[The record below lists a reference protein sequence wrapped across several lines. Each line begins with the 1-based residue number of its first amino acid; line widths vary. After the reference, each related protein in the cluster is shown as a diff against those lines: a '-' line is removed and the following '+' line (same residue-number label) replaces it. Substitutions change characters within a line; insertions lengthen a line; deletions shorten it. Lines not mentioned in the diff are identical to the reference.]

1 MLFTERQIKDPLS
14 GLIRLQQLFV
24 TSRHA
29 FLRRGPPLYC
39 VMWFEWLPHAIKNN
53 DAYLINEYNYFQLI
67 YLLIN
72 RIKNM
77 RTPGQVSGPVIRSY
91 PAPAVVCYVT
101 PRFSP
106 KRAALVL
113 RHVVWVITSCIN
125 ALRSTELSENL
136 RHSSNNRRNLYVPF
150 LQYWECFAI
159 IRCQYESYSKWYKPV
174 KLVN

>member
-1 MLFTERQIKDPLS
+1 M
-14 GLIRLQQLFV
+14 
-24 TSRHA
+24 
-29 FLRRGPPLYC
+29 
-39 VMWFEWLPHAIKNN
+39 
-53 DAYLINEYNYFQLI
+53 I

-72 RIKNM
+72 RIKNI
-77 RTPGQVSGPVIRSY
+77 RTPRQVSGPVIRSY

-113 RHVVWVITSCIN
+113 RHVVWVITSRVN

-136 RHSSNNRRNLYVPF
+136 RHSSNNRRNLLYVPF

-159 IRCQYESYSKWYKPV
+159 IRCQYVSYSKWYKPV
-174 KLVN
+174 KLINLKDSRTEYNFNCWNFCLFFPAAHWLIEENLISKNQWFKLRAMRMLLAIYHQLPWLN

>member
-1 MLFTERQIKDPLS
+1 M
-14 GLIRLQQLFV
+14 
-24 TSRHA
+24 
-29 FLRRGPPLYC
+29 
-39 VMWFEWLPHAIKNN
+39 
-53 DAYLINEYNYFQLI
+53 I

-72 RIKNM
+72 RIKNI

-113 RHVVWVITSCIN
+113 RHVVWVITSRGN

-136 RHSSNNRRNLYVPF
+136 RHSSNNRRNLLYVPF
-150 LQYWECFAI
+150 LQYWACFAI

-174 KLVN
+174 KLVNKKIQEQNIISICWNLSFLSSCALINWRKLNFKKSVI